1 MEKQGYKMEYLK
13 IFMMPPSKLWAKE
26 ELYNCIYSWW
36 DRAYA
41 PGGR

>member
-1 MEKQGYKMEYLK
+1 MEYLK
-13 IFMMPPSKLWAKE
+13 ILDSAQRSFWAKG

-36 DRAYA
+36 DRVYA

>member
-1 MEKQGYKMEYLK
+1 MEYLK
-13 IFMMPPSKLWAKE
+13 ILDSTAKLWAKE

-36 DRAYA
+36 DRVYA